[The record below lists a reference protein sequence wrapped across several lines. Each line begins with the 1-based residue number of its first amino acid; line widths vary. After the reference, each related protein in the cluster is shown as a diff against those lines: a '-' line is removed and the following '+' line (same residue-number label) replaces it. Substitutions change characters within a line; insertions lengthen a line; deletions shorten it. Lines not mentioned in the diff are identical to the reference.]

1 MRLGRTSYAAS
12 IVLLLAVFLFHAIT
26 TIVLLPFGRGADER
40 DHFIYVNHLFIE
52 LALPDPRKDNVA
64 QAQHPPLPYVA
75 FAVIMWGL
83 DHINVALGDDAFVG
97 RNWSMVAGRKTLFT
111 PELEAWRLYYPTAAD
126 RPTFSEERLN
136 LHIRLRAWELY
147 ALRGV
152 SLTLGIATFF
162 LILMTAR
169 LLLPGRPWTA
179 LLATAAVTTVPQFAW
194 HFSIISNDSWLAAW
208 AAWTAYYSIRAAER
222 DRLDRLSTRLWIG
235 FFLGVGFLMKLHFI
249 GIAFFAFLL
258 VWRRSKK
265 DISFVDKIG
274 RVLPLVLLPMI
285 VAGWWHLRQL
295 MLQGSL
301 LAAESHARFRPSLF
315 RLDRFHPIQILDLLE
330 EMARS
335 FFGSLGHDQLMSHG
349 VYYYLPIGMALTAI
363 AGAIFLRCEPGVD
376 VQEGEMPKA
385 PRARSIACESLA
397 GAFLLFC
404 ALNVSNMVY
413 YHFNGRYMWAILIPL
428 VGVMIEGLDRWFGK
442 RLAVLL
448 SLLVAWSIPFTSFS
462 TWVVVAKYS
471 IDAEK
476 VTRGRVAT
484 YYDCGLEDF
493 DQESARGAPST
504 WKRKI
509 LMPPEYST
517 RYDVQFGPAPT
528 IRYKMHVPK
537 PERRWQIR
545 LRYPSMQG
553 RDGDVPQPTANCL
566 LVNSWN
572 LHGPQSFWNTFGET
586 RYFLPEPLA
595 KAADLEVWWE
605 NHAPSSAHV
614 ACAEI
619 WLEEAW
625 LQLATPPST
634 TIDGDKTT
642 VRCIVENVDTIERHI
657 VDVIV
662 YGGSKILAEKRNVS
676 LAPGSQQ
683 PLELPLSER
692 PASESPIFVRLFDRG
707 MGPWANLKIFP
718 WTTSRDFLSGTPRV
732 PDIDV
737 VRVPFEKKSI
747 VETAKIKLPRLP
759 DGDYLLSI
767 GYLGD
772 RDPFADGSLMLVM
785 DGCELDMT
793 IEKRTANY
801 GKDVSLSCRKFR
813 RPPPNERDA
822 FVSIV
827 TTGTGPDSPILLD
840 RLIVE
845 CLASPT
851 APGPVYEIAA
861 GPTSQPV
868 R

>member
-1 MRLGRTSYAAS
+1 MKPGRTSYAAS

-52 LALPDPRKDNVA
+52 LALPDPRQDNIA

-83 DHINVALGDDAFVG
+83 DHWNVAMGDDAFLG
-97 RNWSMVAGRKTLFT
+97 RDWSMVAGRKTLFN
-111 PELEAWRLYYPTAAD
+111 PELEAWRLYYPSAAE
-126 RPTFSEERLN
+126 RPTFAEERLN

-152 SLTLGIATFF
+152 SLALGIATFF

-169 LLLPGRPWTA
+169 LLLRERPWTA
-179 LLATAAVTTVPQFAW
+179 LFATAAVTTVPQFAW

-208 AAWTAYYSIRAAER
+208 AAWTAYYAIRAADR
-222 DRLDRLSTRLWIG
+222 DRLDRLSTRLLIG
-235 FFLGVGFLMKLHFI
+235 FFLGVGFLMKLHFV

-265 DISFVDKIG
+265 DLSFVDKIG
-274 RVLPLVLLPMI
+274 RVLPLVILPMI
-285 VAGWWHLRQL
+285 VAGWWHVRQL

-301 LAAESHARFRPSLF
+301 LAAESHSRFRPSLF
-315 RLDRFHPIQILDLLE
+315 RLDRFHPIQVLDLLD
-330 EMARS
+330 EMTRS
-335 FFGSLGHDQLMSHG
+335 FFGSLGHDQLTSHPI
-349 VYYYLPIGMALTAI
+349 YYDLPIGMAFAAI
-363 AGAIFLRCEPGVD
+363 AGAIFLKRDKKD
-376 VQEGEMPKA
+376 VATCDELPQASRP
-385 PRARSIACESLA
+385 RSIAFESLA

-404 ALNVSNMVY
+404 ALNVSNVVY

-448 SLLVAWSIPFTSFS
+448 FLLVLWSVAFTFFS

-476 VTRGRVAT
+476 VTRGRVAA

-493 DQESARGAPST
+493 DQETARGAPST

-517 RYDVQFGPAPT
+517 RYDVQFGPTPT
-528 IRYKMHVPK
+528 IRYKMHVPT

-566 LVNSWN
+566 LANAWI
-572 LHGPQSFWNTFGET
+572 LHGPQSFWNTFGEM
-586 RYFLPEPLA
+586 RFFLPEPLA
-595 KAADLEVWWE
+595 KSGDLELWWE

-625 LQLATPPST
+625 IQLASPPST
-634 TIDGDKTT
+634 VALGDRTT
-642 VRCIVENVDTIERHI
+642 VRCVVENVDTIEHHI

-662 YGGSKILAEKRNVS
+662 YGGGKVLAERRGVS
-676 LAPGSQQ
+676 LAPDSKM
-683 PLELPLSER
+683 PLELPLADR
-692 PASESPIFVRLFDRG
+692 PATESPIFVRLFDRG
-707 MGPWANLKIFP
+707 TGPWANLKIFP
-718 WTTSRDFLSGTPRV
+718 WTASRAFLTGSPRV

-737 VRVPFEKKSI
+737 IRVPFEQKSI
-747 VETAKIKLPRLP
+747 VEVAKIKLPRLP

-767 GYLGD
+767 GYIGD

-793 IEKRTANY
+793 IEKRTAEY
-801 GKDVSLSCRKFR
+801 GKNVTLSCRKFR

-822 FVSIV
+822 FLSIV

-861 GPTSQPV
+861 ESTSRPV